1 MTQYIATRKDNTTFT
16 FFASSLA
23 MARHFA
29 LATGEMVKSIAKI

>member
-16 FFASSLA
+16 FFASSMA
-23 MARHFA
+23 MARQFA